1 MITRKRAYRGK
12 RLGRGG
18 FTVVELLIS
27 LATTGVLLAMGYG
40 SFRQYAE
47 AVTARKASL
56 QFAADVG
63 LTRSIAIQRRASISL
78 VADVNNLDY
87 VIRDQA
93 GTVLM
98 RRDFGRGSDLPLS
111 QMTIS
116 TAGDS
121 LTFNSRGLLTGGR
134 AEAVMA
140 RRGRSHLV
148 EINALGRTSV
158 D

>member
-1 MITRKRAYRGK
+1 MISRKRTFRGK

-18 FTVVELLIS
+18 FTVVELAVS
-27 LATTGVLLAMGYG
+27 LATTSVLLAMGYG
-40 SFRQYAE
+40 AFRQYAE

-56 QFAADVG
+56 QFASDVG

-78 VADVNNLDY
+78 VADVANLDY
-87 VIRDQA
+87 EIRDQA

-98 RRDFGRGSDLPLS
+98 RRDFGPTSDLPLS
-111 QMTIS
+111 RMKVS

-121 LTFNSRGLLTGGR
+121 LTFNSRGLLINGR
-134 AEAVMA
+134 AEAVLG
-140 RRGRSHLV
+140 RRGRTHLV
-148 EINALGRTSV
+148 EINALGRTTV